1 MCCGS
6 ATEYPASLREPVV
19 TRTPTV
25 DREFAEFCHRVAAAV
40 FETLS
45 EHGFDTVESG
55 IMDAYFTHAEELSD
69 PDGLCI
75 RLLESM
81 AIELTNHLDPS
92 EQVTVLSAAASR
104 PEYAFEDATVH
115 STPPSDN
122 RTVDESLTVLRDVGL
137 FQRSTRVANAE
148 ANEEESVDLVIEIS
162 GYTLRPHEGRLP
174 LLPLALAVHRCTDA
188 WVPIRMDASDG
199 NWQVTFRRSVDLDT
213 IGHPDQVFAP
223 EVD

>member
-1 MCCGS
+1 
-6 ATEYPASLREPVV
+6 V
-19 TRTPTV
+19 TPTPTV
-25 DREFAEFCHRVAAAV
+25 DREFVEFCHRVAAAV

-45 EHGFDTVESG
+45 EYGFEAVESA
-55 IMDAYFTHAEELSD
+55 IMNAYFNHAEELSD

-92 EQVTVLSAAASR
+92 EQVTVLSTAASR
-104 PEYAFEDATVH
+104 LAYALEDAGVH
-115 STPPSDN
+115 STPPSDD

-137 FQRSTRVANAE
+137 FQRSTRVVNAE
-148 ANEEESVDLVIEIS
+148 ADEEESADLVIELS
-162 GYTLRPHEGRLP
+162 GYTLRPQEGRLP

-199 NWQVTFRRSVDLDT
+199 SWQVTFRRSVDLDT
-213 IGHPDQVFAP
+213 IDHPDQVFAP
-223 EVD
+223 EMD